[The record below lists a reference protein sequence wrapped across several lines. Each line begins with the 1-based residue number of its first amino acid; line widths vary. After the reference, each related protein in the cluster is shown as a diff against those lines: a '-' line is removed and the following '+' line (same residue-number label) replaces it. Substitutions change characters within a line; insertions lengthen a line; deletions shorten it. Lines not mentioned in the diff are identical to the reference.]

1 MNLSKMRERK
11 KLLLQDLKGITYN
24 QGCLFAKE
32 RDTEIIGKRRKVVRW
47 ISTYGG
53 VIYWHLGM
61 WQLIGHNLSILHT
74 VGGNQEID
82 EMHDSR
88 MTVGW

>member
-1 MNLSKMRERK
+1 MNLFEMREKK
-11 KLLLQDLKGITYN
+11 KLLLQDLKGITCN

-32 RDTEIIGKRRKVVRW
+32 RDTEIIGRRRKVKRW
-47 ISTYGG
+47 ISTNGE
-53 VIYWHLGM
+53 VVCWHSEM

-74 VGGNQEID
+74 VGGNQQIG